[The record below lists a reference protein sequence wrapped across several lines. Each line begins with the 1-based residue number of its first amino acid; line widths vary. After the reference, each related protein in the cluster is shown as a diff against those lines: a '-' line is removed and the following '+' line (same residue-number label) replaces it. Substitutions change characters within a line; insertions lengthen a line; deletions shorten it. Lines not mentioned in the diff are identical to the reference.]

1 MEEELKET
9 KGKLSIVT
17 QKFSQSKKEVNDL
30 KKVNKELLNEVM
42 SLQSNI
48 RQMVPGFSNT
58 GSSFPLFNELLN
70 EVSEFLKCDCQDAFF
85 DLLCPELNLDGVV
98 YFFRKTI
105 EPVLQQIKNYFD
117 PLYATLENAMCL
129 DTVEGPV
136 LNVMKKCYQ
145 NNWKK
150 IYSKCFN
157 DTVHKAIMKSIQS
170 TLKLAD
176 GVDESIN
183 EEITSFVSRLSLICF
198 KMYICDPCLVF
209 DMSIMGQAASSN
221 PTKMDSMD
229 GFIKN
234 GQESIIIL
242 PAVYKGAIE
251 KEPVIKPNIL
261 PLDYEFP

>member
-9 KGKLSIVT
+9 RNKLSIVT
-17 QKFSQSKKEVNDL
+17 QKFSQSKKEANEL
-30 KKVNKELLNEVM
+30 KKANKELLSEVM

-70 EVSEFLKCDCQDAFF
+70 EVSEFLKWDCQDAFF
-85 DLLCPELNLDGVV
+85 DLLWPELNLDGVV
-98 YFFRKTI
+98 YFFKKTF
-105 EPVLQQIKNYFD
+105 EAVLQQIKNYFD

-129 DTVEGPV
+129 DSVEGPV

-157 DTVHKAIMKSIQS
+157 DTVHKTIMKSIQN

-176 GVDESIN
+176 GIDESIN
-183 EEITSFVSRLSLICF
+183 EEITLFISKLSLIWF
-198 KMYICDPCLVF
+198 KMYIWDPWMVF
-209 DMSIMGQAASSN
+209 DLSIFGQTVSN
-221 PTKMDSMD
+221 NPIKMDSMD

-234 GQESIIIL
+234 GQESLIIL
-242 PAVYKGAIE
+242 PAVYKATIE

>member
-1 MEEELKET
+1 
-9 KGKLSIVT
+9 
-17 QKFSQSKKEVNDL
+17 
-30 KKVNKELLNEVM
+30 
-42 SLQSNI
+42 
-48 RQMVPGFSNT
+48 MVPGFSNT

-85 DLLCPELNLDGVV
+85 DLLWPELNLDGVV
-98 YFFRKTI
+98 YFFRKTF

-117 PLYATLENAMCL
+117 PLYATLANASWL
-129 DTVEGPV
+129 ASVEGPV

-157 DTVHKAIMKSIQS
+157 DSVNKTIMKSIQN

-176 GVDESIN
+176 GVDESVN
-183 EEITSFVSRLSLICF
+183 DEITAYITKLSQVWF
-198 KMYICDPCLVF
+198 KMYIWDPWLVF
-209 DMSIMGQAASSN
+209 DLSLLGKTVANN
-221 PTKMDSMD
+221 PTKTDSMD

-234 GQESIIIL
+234 GQECLIIL
-242 PAVYKGAIE
+242 PGVYKAAIE
-251 KEPVIKPNIL
+251 KEPAIKPNVL